1 MLVSG
6 MLSAQLRVPYP
17 RPPRNLGNITDLAW
31 GHERLWVLCDEGLWF
46 HDGQA
51 WGELQDPAHQLLP
64 AIEAIALSD
73 SGIWLGFHAQG
84 LAHFHLQKEKL
95 QPMPEGL
102 RLADQRV
109 GRIFMPSDTG
119 IWFQTHHKGISFWS
133 NKQQLKNLLPS
144 SHPQADSTH
153 RGQDIVTHAEADEE
167 GKGLWVASL
176 NGLFYYDWKQRRW
189 SGCLG
194 QLIHQNGGGQA
205 YASKQNWLIEAKA

>member
-1 MLVSG
+1 
-6 MLSAQLRVPYP
+6 
-17 RPPRNLGNITDLAW
+17 
-31 GHERLWVLCDEGLWF
+31 
-46 HDGQA
+46 
-51 WGELQDPAHQLLP
+51 
-64 AIEAIALSD
+64 
-73 SGIWLGFHAQG
+73 
-84 LAHFHLQKEKL
+84 
-95 QPMPEGL
+95 
-102 RLADQRV
+102 
-109 GRIFMPSDTG
+109 MPSDTG

-133 NKQQLKNLLPS
+133 NQQQLKNLLPS

-176 NGLFYYDWKQRRW
+176 NGLLYYDWKQRRW